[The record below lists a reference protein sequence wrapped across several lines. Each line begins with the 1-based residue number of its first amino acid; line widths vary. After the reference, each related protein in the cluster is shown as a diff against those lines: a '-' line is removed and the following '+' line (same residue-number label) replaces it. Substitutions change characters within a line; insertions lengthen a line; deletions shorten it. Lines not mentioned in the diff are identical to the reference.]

1 MKATKPMCT
10 KRNNATK
17 RSGIQLIFQTDPLIV
32 PVYDSDKAKLDG
44 ELPPLITKQLKCP
57 ESPNI
62 QSMMLATML
71 VM

>member
-44 ELPPLITKQLKCP
+44 ELPP
-57 ESPNI
+57 
-62 QSMMLATML
+62 
-71 VM
+71 